1 MHLVQKLLIKRL
13 VEENGRSY
21 SSLTKGYDSKD
32 NIAFHL
38 KQLISGNLIEKRD
51 DQYYI
56 TPEGINILNTFQK
69 TDLQDNSF
77 KMFFVGIVCRCG
89 EEYLIKPHTNT
100 KDIFY
105 NLPSGSPLFGEDLED
120 ALPRIFYEEMGIN
133 IQFLAF
139 SLDSLHM
146 KTVKSK
152 ADAVLFDDVFGVYKV
167 EVTTEQKSRMTLK
180 KGSVWMSEDKIE
192 ELENKWP
199 ELDLCILRKGW
210 ELYNKYTVVCNY
222 VLR

>member
-105 NLPSGSPLFGEDLED
+105 SIRIDNNLSFNTFAP
-120 ALPRIFYEEMGIN
+120 AKQYIN
-133 IQFLAF
+133 MACFFIRA
-139 SLDSLHM
+139 H
-146 KTVKSK
+146 VCSK
-152 ADAVLFDDVFGVYKV
+152 A
-167 EVTTEQKSRMTLK
+167 S
-180 KGSVWMSEDKIE
+180 
-192 ELENKWP
+192 
-199 ELDLCILRKGW
+199 
-210 ELYNKYTVVCNY
+210 
-222 VLR
+222 